1 MIKRPVPSFNTSN
14 EGIFDELWASPLV
27 FSGAACGSVASY
39 GPLREAKDL
48 LAVKHP
54 PPVLGKKLLSLD
66 LTLQVLLAVHR
77 AHQSE
82 DNHPIFT
89 CYTGA

>member
-1 MIKRPVPSFNTSN
+1 MIKRPVPSINTSN
-14 EGIFDELWASPLV
+14 EGIFDELWASPPV

-39 GPLREAKDL
+39 GPLREAQDL
-48 LAVKHP
+48 LTVEHP
-54 PPVLGKKLLSLD
+54 PPVLGKQLLSLD

>member
-48 LAVKHP
+48 LAVEHP
-54 PPVLGKKLLSLD
+54 PPVLGEQLLSLD

-77 AHQSE
+77 ARQSE
-82 DNHPIFT
+82 DNQPIFT
-89 CYTGA
+89 DYKGA